1 MSEQLTCVADP
12 VPQPNGEYLAMLER
26 KFSKQSLMF
35 RDISLRDHFA
45 GQALAAA
52 AIPIYAENQDE
63 VAAACYSMADA
74 MLRARGDAK

>member
-1 MSEQLTCVADP
+1 MSEQLRSASDAAGVTEITLPPSGGRARI
-12 VPQPNGEYLAMLER
+12 M
-26 KFSKQSLMF
+26 
-35 RDISLRDHFA
+35 SLRDHFA
-45 GQALAAA
+45 AQALAAA